1 MKIYIKRIPRKEHID
16 FHKKKKKG
24 RIIRLLIEENRKLK
38 QKVFELEE
46 ELKKHDFK
54 EYVPEDLDFIQVF
67 HDPTHRKVKLKRN
80 TPFGYED

>member
-1 MKIYIKRIPRKEHID
+1 MD
-16 FHKKKKKG
+16 FHDTDEKG

-46 ELKKHDFK
+46 ELQQRDFE
-54 EYVPEDLDFIQVF
+54 EYIADDIDFIQVF
-67 HDPTHRKVKLKRN
+67 HKKVKLKRN

>member
-1 MKIYIKRIPRKEHID
+1 MKIYIWKIP
-16 FHKKKKKG
+16 HKKHIKSHNIDEKG

-46 ELKKHDFK
+46 ELKKHEFD
-54 EYVPEDLDFIQVF
+54 EYIAEDLDFIQVF
-67 HDPTHRKVKLKRN
+67 HDPTHRKVKLEKN

>member
-1 MKIYIKRIPRKEHID
+1 MKITIWRIPRKEHMD
-16 FHKKKKKG
+16 FHDTDEKG

-46 ELKKHDFK
+46 ELKKHEFE
-54 EYVPEDLDFIQVF
+54 EYIAEDLDFIQVF
-67 HDPTHRKVKLKRN
+67 HDPTHRKVKLEKN

>member
-1 MKIYIKRIPRKEHID
+1 MKITIWRIPRKEHMD
-16 FHKKKKKG
+16 FHDTDEKSKK
-24 RIIRLLIEENRKLK
+24 IIELLKENKKLK